1 MNRLF
6 IPQKII
12 ELSSVEST
20 NDYLVD
26 LSQNI
31 DLDEGTIVM
40 TNHQTKGK
48 VKEKIIGLQNMVN
61 HLCISMLLKPYLN
74 VSQQF
79 LFNKFI
85 SLSLCQA
92 LLEYNIPAVI
102 KWPNDI
108 LINTKKVAGILIEN
122 SINLMKL
129 KKYYW
134 YWCKY

>member
-20 NDYLVD
+20 NSYLVD

-48 VKEKIIGLQNMVN
+48 GQRENSWASEYGKS
-61 HLCISMLLKPYLN
+61 LCISMLLKPYLN

-85 SLSLCQA
+85 SLS
-92 LLEYNIPAVI
+92 NPM
-102 KWPNDI
+102 
-108 LINTKKVAGILIEN
+108 T
-122 SINLMKL
+122 S
-129 KKYYW
+129 
-134 YWCKY
+134 